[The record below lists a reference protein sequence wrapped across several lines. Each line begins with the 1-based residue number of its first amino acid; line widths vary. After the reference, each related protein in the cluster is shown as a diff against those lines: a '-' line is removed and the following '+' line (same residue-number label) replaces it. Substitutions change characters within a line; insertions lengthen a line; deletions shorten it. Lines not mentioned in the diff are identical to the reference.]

1 MSEEQ
6 IPLPP
11 ATFEFLV
18 ISLKTQTE
26 YHLGLL
32 YFGEDTDR
40 PEPDFRIARHNVD
53 LLAMLQEKTRGNCTQ
68 EEQRLLDNALT
79 ELRFRFVQAM
89 EQHNKKATETPAEE
103 KASESMAVE
112 SLSMTLLGSCTS
124 V

>member
-1 MSEEQ
+1 MSDEQ

-53 LLAMLQEKTRGNCTQ
+53 LLAMLQDKTRGNCTQ

-89 EQHNKKATETPAEE
+89 EQHNKKTVAGGRGICSSLI
-103 KASESMAVE
+103 ASPF
-112 SLSMTLLGSCTS
+112 
-124 V
+124 